1 MGSEQIYRLVQ
12 TRDLESRAAILCEL
26 AEQEK
31 ITLPPRV
38 ASYLALHFQSNVEVL
53 DGTLHRLLAYL
64 SMTGTPITLDGTRE
78 ILKMLGGPQKHSA
91 TADPYTK
98 SVDSERGTNEANSR
112 RQADLEN
119 RSTVLCLL
127 KLADSKKITTVR
139 NQLEV
144 NHRERE
150 RDNLSRFDVYGRAVE
165 RRIKKQ
171 KLG

>member
-1 MGSEQIYRLVQ
+1 MGSHQIHRLIQ
-12 TRDLESRAAILCEL
+12 ARDLEARAAILREL

-31 ITLPPRV
+31 ITLPPDV

-53 DGTLHRLLAYL
+53 DGT
-64 SMTGTPITLDGTRE
+64 RE
-78 ILKMLGGPQKHSA
+78 ILKMLGGPQKRSA

-98 SVDSERGTNEANSR
+98 TVDSKRGTNEANFQ

-119 RSTVLCLL
+119 RATVLCVL
-127 KLADSKKITTVR
+127 KLADGKKITTVR

-165 RRIKKQ
+165 RRIRKQ